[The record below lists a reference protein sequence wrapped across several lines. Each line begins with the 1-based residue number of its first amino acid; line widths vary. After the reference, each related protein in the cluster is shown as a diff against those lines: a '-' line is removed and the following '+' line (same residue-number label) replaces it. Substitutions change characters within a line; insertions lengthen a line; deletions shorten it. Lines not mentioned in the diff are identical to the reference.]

1 MRSIVLAVLLTISSF
16 WGAPASAQT
25 PVTIGVSLPQDDNTF
40 YILMLRAIRERA
52 KELNWEVVTV
62 SSNEDK
68 AKQINGVQDLVA
80 RGVKGILIS
89 PIDAIG
95 VNGAY
100 DAAAAA
106 KIPIISLARG
116 SASRDQTAYI
126 PVNEKQIGPH
136 LARCPA
142 QRK

>member
-1 MRSIVLAVLLTISSF
+1 MKSVVAAIGLGLA
-16 WGAPASAQT
+16 GALGAAPVSAQD

-100 DAAAAA
+100 DTGAAA
-106 KIPIISLARG
+106 KSPTISLPSG
-116 SASRDQTAYI
+116 SASPNT
-126 PVNEKQIGPH
+126 P
-136 LARCPA
+136 
-142 QRK
+142 